1 MKPVK
6 STLVLLLML
15 FYTNSIFSSENNDGK
30 EKEYPVTILEQNAE
44 FVYEGTN
51 LQKYTFHQKYRINN
65 QQGADSWNY
74 TSSSWSPWYQ
84 KKPVITAKVTNTDGK
99 VYELDQDT
107 VVEVA
112 TRSQSRDIYSD
123 QKKIKAPLPSI
134 GVGSIVEEK
143 IQRESIKPF
152 FNGGYD
158 RGYDVQEQNP
168 VKKLTITIDV
178 EEDVDLIFKSYLF
191 DFNPKIT
198 SINGRKIYKLEFK
211 DQEALENKP
220 ILAGKDYNHWPS
232 LFWTTA
238 KSWKSVVKEY
248 YNLIEPKIEDDSEVD
263 NFIKSID
270 LTGSDEEK
278 ITNILMHMHNEIRY
292 TGLEL
297 GESSIIPHTP
307 NETIS
312 RKYGDCKDK
321 AVLLH
326 AILKRIG
333 IKSNIA
339 LLKAGF
345 GQDVPENIPGLRQ
358 FNHAILYL
366 PKPYDVWIDA
376 TSQFS
381 RFGEVPSSCAGRN
394 SLIISPKTK
403 ELVKLPPQ
411 LSSDN
416 VRDLTHHVYM
426 SSLGKSKV
434 VEELKST
441 GYFGRNRRS
450 FFHSIPQDELDEKI
464 TSYVKSSFE
473 SEEYDNLK
481 YLPGT
486 DLRENFFLE
495 FSIPET
501 KFGYT
506 NSDESGTSLYLTKV
520 FGSLPDSIT
529 DLREFEDNTGEKEDS
544 EWYEREI
551 PVVLGFPFISRHT
564 YAVYFPEGFVINEL
578 PSDESH
584 SFGDSKYKV
593 SFKKDGNKVIVGTEF
608 DTGDGVFTPEEL
620 TELRQFLFRSYSQ
633 APQKITASSF
643 KSMFIKNDEFKESV
657 NYYRDKI
664 REEPKD
670 FSHKVRL
677 ADTFIEAGFAKTGQK
692 YLEDALKINNEN
704 IETHMAYAF
713 SNLYDEWGRSDI
725 SGDKAKRA
733 ISEYKKIIEKDPET
747 INAWQNIAIIS
758 EYDTDG
764 YRYNKGANLEEA
776 LKYYDKYI
784 EYSNQNNMD
793 FNILLDLFV
802 LRDFKSIMSK
812 EDMVRK
818 INTYNAWGIY
828 FAANLEVN
836 GFDKA
841 YKEIFSLTSSADER
855 RKIIEITVGRLKEL
869 RKYKLAADLLGKID
883 KSVEKYIEIE
893 NEIKFLNS
901 LGYYED
907 IKFDDSKPEGVVKR
921 YWYTVFV
928 QDKVADKDIEKLFAK
943 KLRDHE
949 DEILGNILD
958 VKEGFIHNSLNDNSN
973 LDALRDVLCTSLEFD
988 TEQAGEIY
996 RLKCT
1001 LNFPKEQ
1008 VTQTFYVHKEDGR
1021 FKLLHSDGKVPWL
1034 IAETIKESLAKGDKV
1049 QAVRLLNWLT
1059 EDISRGEYYSILRS
1073 VWKSNKRSDSW
1084 IKMGIASLI
1093 YLHEESTEYILKQE
1107 PIFRSNGMYD
1117 EYTYIV
1123 AMHYREKEMHEES
1136 YNAVRKYVDDEG
1148 LSSERAGVYLDVYL
1162 DAGKQKEFEV
1172 DVRKS
1177 LEFDPNNVNLHSL
1190 IASNY
1195 AIQGEYDKAVDYLLQ
1210 YVNSNAE
1217 DAAVLN
1223 NLSWYG
1229 LYTNRNLEEML
1240 EYSIKSN
1247 QVSKFSVNGRLH
1259 TLATLLA
1266 EVGKIKQSRE
1276 ILLHL
1281 IGRQKNEDLDVEYYI
1296 MGRNAETLGL
1306 LKEAKC
1312 YYNKIKKPESQIL
1325 VSTYQLAQKRLE
1337 KL

>member
-6 STLVLLLML
+6 LTAVLLLLL
-15 FYTNSIFSSENNDGK
+15 FYTNLIFSSESQDNE
-30 EKEYPVTILEQNAE
+30 EKEYPVTILEQNAN

-51 LQKYTFHQKYRINN
+51 LKKYTFHQKYRINN

-74 TSSSWSPWYQ
+74 TSSAWSPWYQ
-84 KKPVITAKVTNTDGK
+84 KRPVITAKVTNIDGK

-107 VVEVA
+107 LVEVA
-112 TRSQSRDIYSD
+112 TKSQSQDIYSD

-134 GVGSIVEEK
+134 GVGSIVEEE
-143 IQRESIKPF
+143 IIRESLKPF
-152 FNGGYD
+152 FSGGYD

-168 VKKLTITIDV
+168 INKLTITIDV
-178 EEDVDLIFKSYLF
+178 EEDVELIFKSYLF
-191 DFNPKIT
+191 DFNPEI
-198 SINGRKIYKLEFK
+198 INADGRKIYKLEFNN
-211 DQEALENKP
+211 QEALDSKP

-238 KSWKSVVKEY
+238 KSWKNVVKEY
-248 YNLIEPKIEDDSEVD
+248 YKLIEPKIDEDSEVD
-263 NFIKSID
+263 KFIESVD
-270 LTGSDEEK
+270 LTGTDEDK
-278 ITNILMHMHNEIRY
+278 ITNILMHMHKEIRY

-339 LLKAGF
+339 LLKAGY
-345 GQDVPENIPGLRQ
+345 GQDVPETIPGLRQ

-366 PKPYDVWIDA
+366 PKPFDTWIDA

-403 ELVKLPPQ
+403 KLVKLPLQVP
-411 LSSDN
+411 SDN
-416 VRDLTHHVYM
+416 VRDLTHHIYM
-426 SSLGKSKV
+426 SSLGKSRI

-450 FFHSIPQDELDEKI
+450 FFHSIPLDELDEKI

-473 SEEYDNLK
+473 SDDYDNLS
-481 YLPGT
+481 YLPGM
-486 DLRENFFLE
+486 DLRQNFFLE

-529 DLREFEDNTGEKEDS
+529 NLNGFEDKVGEKEES

-551 PVVLGFPFISRHT
+551 PVVLGFPFISKHS
-564 YAVYFPEGFVINEL
+564 YVINFPEGFAINEL
-578 PSDESH
+578 PANESH
-584 SFGDSKYKV
+584 SFGDSTYRISYQK
-593 SFKKDGNKVIVGTEF
+593 SEDKVIVATEF
-608 DTGDGVFTPEEL
+608 NTGDGIFSPDEL
-620 TELRQFLFRSYSQ
+620 TELRQFLYKAYSQ
-633 APQKITASSF
+633 PPKKITASSF

-657 NYYRDKI
+657 NYYRNKME
-664 REEPKD
+664 EEPNE
-670 FSHKVRL
+670 FSHRVRL

-692 YLEDALKINNEN
+692 YLEEALSINSEN
-704 IETHMAYAF
+704 IEAHMTYAF

-725 SGDKAKRA
+725 SGDRAARA
-733 ISEYKKIIEKDPET
+733 ISEYKKITEREPDT
-747 INAWQNIAIIS
+747 VNAWQNIAIIS
-758 EYDTDG
+758 EYDKDG
-764 YRYNKGANLEEA
+764 YRYNKGSKIEDA
-776 LKYYDKYI
+776 LKYYEKYV
-784 EYSNQNNMD
+784 EYSKQNSMD
-793 FNILLDLFV
+793 FNILLDLFI
-802 LRDFKSIMSK
+802 LRDFKSLMLK
-812 EDMVRK
+812 ADMVKK

-828 FAANLEVN
+828 FAASIEEN
-836 GFDKA
+836 GFEKA
-841 YKEIFSLTSSADER
+841 CKEIFSLTSSPDER

-907 IKFDDSKPEGVVKR
+907 IEFDDSNPEGVVKR
-921 YWYTVFV
+921 FWYTVFAQESV
-928 QDKVADKDIEKLFAK
+928 TEKDIKKLFTK
-943 KLRDHE
+943 KLRDYD
-949 DEILGNILD
+949 DEILENILN
-958 VKEGFIHNSLNDNSN
+958 VKESFIHNSLKEGNN
-973 LDALRDVLCTSLEFD
+973 LDALRDVLCTSLEFS
-988 TEQAGEIY
+988 TEQAGDIY
-996 RLKCT
+996 RLRCT

-1008 VTQTFYVHKEDGR
+1008 VSQTFYVHKEGR
-1021 FKLLHSDGKVPWL
+1021 DFKLLHSDGKVPWL
-1034 IAETIKESLAKGDKV
+1034 ISETIIEALAEGDKV
-1049 QAVRLLNWLT
+1049 QAVRLLNWIS
-1059 EDISRGEYYSILRS
+1059 EDISRGEYYSILKS

-1084 IKMGIASLI
+1084 IKMGITTLI
-1093 YLHEESTEYILKQE
+1093 YLQTDSTEYLLEQE
-1107 PIFRSNGMYD
+1107 PLFRANGMTD
-1117 EYTYIV
+1117 EYVYIL
-1123 AMHYREKEMHEES
+1123 AMHYKEKEMYKES
-1136 YNAVRKYVDDEG
+1136 YEVVQKYVNEEG
-1148 LSSERAGVYLDVYL
+1148 LSSERAGSYLEIYL
-1162 DAGKQKEFEV
+1162 EAGKQNEFER
-1172 DVRKS
+1172 DVKKS
-1177 LEFDPNNVNLHSL
+1177 LEFDPNNVNLHNL

-1195 AIQGEYDKAVDYLLQ
+1195 AIQGQYEKAVDYLLN
-1210 YVNSNAE
+1210 YVDNNAE

-1229 LYTNRNLEEML
+1229 LYTSRSLDKML
-1240 EYSIKSN
+1240 DYSIKSN
-1247 QVSKFSVNGRLH
+1247 QMSKFSDNGKLH

-1281 IGRQKNEDLDVEYYI
+1281 IGNKKNKDLDVEYYI

-1306 LKEAKC
+1306 TEEAKF
-1312 YYNKIKKPESQIL
+1312 YYDKIKKPESQIL
-1325 VSTYQLAQKRLE
+1325 VSTYYLAQRRLE